1 MMPNWFN
8 RSRITLLSRV
18 ALAGFWIAIFTATHM
33 PISTTIGPPDCGD
46 KIAHFSG
53 YLILA
58 FLLATTWQLAGG
70 ILTRRHLVF
79 VWLAVIAYGAF
90 DEVTQIPVGRDCEF
104 LDWVADAAGAATGL
118 LLFVAARHVIARWFD
133 LNEE

>member
-1 MMPNWFN
+1 MMSNWFN

-33 PISTTIGPPDCGD
+33 PISTTIGPPDYGD
-46 KIAHFSG
+46 KIAHFSA

-70 ILTRRHLVF
+70 ILTRRHLVI

-90 DEVTQIPVGRDCEF
+90 DEITQIPVGRDCEF
-104 LDWVADAAGAATGL
+104 LDWVADAGGAAAGL
-118 LLFVAARHVIARWFD
+118 LLFVVARHLIARWFD